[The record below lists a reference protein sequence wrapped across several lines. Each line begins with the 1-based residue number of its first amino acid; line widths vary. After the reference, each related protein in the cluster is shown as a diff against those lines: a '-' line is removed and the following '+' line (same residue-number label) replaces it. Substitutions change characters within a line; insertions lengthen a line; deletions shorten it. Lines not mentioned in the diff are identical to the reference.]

1 MPQTDGSERKNE
13 WLVIEL
19 MEAHLVTTGNKAD
32 LVERLLLH
40 EASYVQ
46 GPSGLPAMSGGSK
59 STSYDATDDTD
70 DADADQDETTSR
82 YLLAASGPA
91 IGTSTLDDSGETSEG
106 SLGDQPA
113 GEETAEVV
121 PPRST
126 RRL

>member
-1 MPQTDGSERKNE
+1 
-13 WLVIEL
+13 

-32 LVERLLLH
+32 LVERLLQH
-40 EASYVQ
+40 KASYVQ
-46 GPSGLPAMSGGSK
+46 GPSGLLALSGGSK
-59 STSYDATDDTD
+59 STSYDATD

-82 YLLAASGPA
+82 YSLAASGPA
-91 IGTSTLDDSGETSEG
+91 IGTPTLDDSGETSEG